1 MVLKAHHYGVYFLV
15 TVFFFFFAS
24 LIYEVLLCLLII
36 TFCLQEAVWV
46 KLRGAFLLLFI
57 DEDVGGAD

>member
-1 MVLKAHHYGVYFLV
+1 MEFTSWLQF
-15 TVFFFFFAS
+15 FFFFFAS

>member
-15 TVFFFFFAS
+15 TVFFFAS
-24 LIYEVLLCLLII
+24 LIYEVLLCLLIM